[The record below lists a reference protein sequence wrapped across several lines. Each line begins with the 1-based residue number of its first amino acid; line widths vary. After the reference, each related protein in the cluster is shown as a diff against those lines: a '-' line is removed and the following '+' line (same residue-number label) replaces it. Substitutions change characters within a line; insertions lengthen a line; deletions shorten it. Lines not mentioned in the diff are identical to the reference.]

1 MFFETEDLIRD
12 TQKSL
17 RIRPES
23 ASLYRNSRDA
33 LLDTVNSLMT
43 ALPEITGLIG
53 GNPMSMMRDNH
64 SNHLDFMSTVFEF
77 NSFELLVKTVPWVY
91 HSYVAHGFSF
101 DYFPLELKAWKT
113 AVQKLLSPE
122 AAEEINAVYDWMLR
136 HHDRMVE
143 LSAVLLDPGEVYPEL
158 KDERKRFGACLLAAD
173 YPLCMKIA
181 GSVLE
186 RKDGQETLYLGLI
199 QPVMYEIGR
208 LWEQDKIS
216 AAEEHIATSI
226 VGRILAGLYGRLPVS
241 PLKRG
246 RAVVTSAPNEFHELG
261 ARILA
266 DMMEADGWDIYF
278 LGANTPA
285 EELIKLV
292 KKADPRFLA
301 ISVTMP
307 FNMDRVAAIISGMK
321 NDPGLSSVKI
331 LVGGGAFNTDRTL
344 WQKIGAD
351 AWAEDAPSAIRQ
363 VQSW

>member
-1 MFFETEDLIRD
+1 MTENLLIQDAR
-12 TQKSL
+12 KSL
-17 RIRPES
+17 QISPE
-23 ASLYRNSRDA
+23 AAALYRSMKDS
-33 LLDTVNSLMT
+33 LLDHVNASMT
-43 ALPEITGLIG
+43 EHPRIADLIG

-91 HSYVAHGFSF
+91 RSYHAHGFSF
-101 DYFPLELKAWKT
+101 DYFPPALEAWKN
-113 AVQKLLSPE
+113 AVETFLTPE
-122 AAEEINAVYDWMLR
+122 ASKEINAVYDWMLKN
-136 HHDRMVE
+136 HGRMIE
-143 LSAVLLDPGEVYPEL
+143 LSAILPDQREIYPEL
-158 KDERKRFGACLLAAD
+158 KDERKKFGACLLAAD
-173 YPLCMKIA
+173 FPLCMKIA

-186 RKDGQETLYLGLI
+186 RENGQEALYLGLI

-216 AAEEHIATSI
+216 AAEEHMATSM
-226 VGRILAGLYGRLPVS
+226 VGRVLAGLYARLPVS
-241 PLKRG
+241 SANRG

-266 DMMEADGWDIYF
+266 DMLEADGWDIFF

-307 FNMDRVAAIISGMK
+307 FNMDRVAAIISGIR
-321 NDPGLSSVKI
+321 NDPALSSVKI
-331 LVGGGAFNTDRTL
+331 LVGGAAFNTDRTL
-344 WQKIGAD
+344 WRRLGAD
-351 AWAEDAPSAIRQ
+351 AWAEDPPSAIRQ